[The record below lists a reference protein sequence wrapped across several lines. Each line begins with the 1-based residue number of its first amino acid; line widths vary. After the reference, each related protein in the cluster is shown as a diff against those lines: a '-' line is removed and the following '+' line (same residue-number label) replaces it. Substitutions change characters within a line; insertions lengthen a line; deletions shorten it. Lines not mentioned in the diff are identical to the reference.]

1 MPEMVGF
8 QEQGRAGGRV
18 PSLRG
23 GKADFGGEGKMF
35 MNSGASLD
43 RFVSQSGFAGFEQNK
58 ETFGCRPRGGVP
70 GAHVHEGFRG
80 CAVPPAGLPQST
92 MPAKAA
98 KPKAAK
104 PKAVK
109 KAKKAPKAKK
119 PKAKKAAKKGGK
131 KAAAP
136 APATA

>member
-1 MPEMVGF
+1 
-8 QEQGRAGGRV
+8 
-18 PSLRG
+18 
-23 GKADFGGEGKMF
+23 MF
-35 MNSGASLD
+35 MNLGASLAS
-43 RFVSQSGFAGFEQNK
+43 FVSQSGFAGFEQK
-58 ETFGCRPRGGVP
+58 KKLVGADPEGESP
-70 GAHVHEGFRG
+70 GAHVHEGLCG
-80 CAVPPAGLPQST
+80 CAVPPAGFPQST

-131 KAAAP
+131 KAAKKA
-136 APATA
+136 